1 MGNCLL
7 SWENK
12 CQLSAATLT
21 ASADNSSLPVSNLK
35 TPIAKVRY
43 RTPAGT
49 TGFTVTVDFGSVQS
63 IDVLAIQQP
72 DDAGGIDAD
81 NEPRGFM
88 AATDTVLH
96 TLDNVTAGAGS
107 LLNSGVIQGN
117 WVEGYGLHYYVLPA
131 PVLARYWQFTIN
143 AISLASLGFVDL
155 GLIWA
160 GLGWRPTYNMIF
172 GYQFGF
178 EDVPD
183 ISVQPRGLIEFVD
196 DTATRQICQLGFD
209 SLTQAEGINSM
220 LELQRKA
227 KRQNQVLFLENPED
241 TVYGTRRGMIG
252 RIRETTPISIPTFA
266 QMQKTF
272 TINQSL

>member
-35 TPIAKVRY
+35 TPICKVRY
-43 RTPAGT
+43 RTPMGT
-49 TGFTVTVDFGSVQS
+49 TGFIVTVDFGSLQT

-81 NEPRGFM
+81 NEARGFM
-88 AATDTVLH
+88 AATDTVVH
-96 TLDNVTAGAGS
+96 KLDDVTEGAGS
-107 LLNSGVIQGN
+107 LLNTGVIQGQ

-131 PVLARYWQFTIN
+131 PVTARYWQFTIN
-143 AISLASLGFVDL
+143 AISLAALGFVDL

-183 ISVQPRGLIEFVD
+183 ISVQPRSLIEFVD
-196 DTATRQICQLGFD
+196 DTATRQTCQLGFD
-209 SLTQAEGINSM
+209 SLTQDEAITDM

-227 KRQNQVLFLENPED
+227 KRQNQILFLENPED
-241 TVYGTRRGMIG
+241 TVYGTRRGLIG

-266 QMQKTF
+266 QYQKTF